1 MQALD
6 ERKTN
11 GRWKVAYLYPQQVS
25 NPQHTFIMTDN
36 LRKQID
42 EQAKT
47 PQEKTELTNS
57 YEKAKLLEVAVYI
70 ERVMKKNQHK
80 DSIKCAYNFE

>member
-11 GRWKVAYLYPQQVS
+11 GRWKVAYMDPQQVS
-25 NPQHTFIMTDN
+25 KPQHTLIMTDN
-36 LRKQID
+36 LRKQI
-42 EQAKT
+42 EEEANT
-47 PQEKTELTNS
+47 PQEKEELTKG
-57 YEKAKLLEVAVYI
+57 YEKAKLHEVSVYI
-70 ERVMKKNQHK
+70 SRVMRKNQHK

>member
-11 GRWKVAYLYPQQVS
+11 GRWKVAYIDPQQVS
-25 NPQHTFIMTDN
+25 ELQHTFVMSDH
-36 LRKQID
+36 LRKEID

-47 PQEKTELTNS
+47 QE
-57 YEKAKLLEVAVYI
+57 EKDALIKKYHTAKHHEAVVYMAK
-70 ERVMKKNQHK
+70 VMKKQ
-80 DSIKCAYNFE
+80 